1 MTMPMF
7 SCTNIDSELDGGVRW
22 PKHERPESLQASA
35 MEQTREQIITTPLQ
49 HIVYQVLPLQRPR
62 RQTAYGLFPRE
73 SSAFGGSSSS
83 DLHLRE
89 RLFSRLGCADTNL

>member
-1 MTMPMF
+1 VA
-7 SCTNIDSELDGGVRW
+7 DS
-22 PKHERPESLQASA
+22 KHERPKSLQASA
-35 MEQTREQIITTPLQ
+35 MEQISTTALQ

-73 SSAFGGSSSS
+73 SSAFGSSSSS

-89 RLFSRLGCADTNL
+89 RLFSRLGCADTNF